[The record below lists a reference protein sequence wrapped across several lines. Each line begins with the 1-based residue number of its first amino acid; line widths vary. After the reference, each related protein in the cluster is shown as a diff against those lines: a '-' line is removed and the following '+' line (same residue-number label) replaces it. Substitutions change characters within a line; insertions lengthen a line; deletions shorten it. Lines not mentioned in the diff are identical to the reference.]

1 MMAKWDEE
9 EENIDVPP
17 NTVSLHARA
26 SFETDIL
33 VNVEGRNEKK
43 ASVDFKPP
51 SLSVP
56 LRGNSCCSAL
66 INFVGVER
74 PAIFLTGLYAFA
86 YWGFDER
93 TKDPQTRPSGRVEEQ
108 AI

>member
-33 VNVEGRNEKK
+33 VNVEDRQRKESTLILNLLLFQCPY
-43 ASVDFKPP
+43 AVTAAA
-51 SLSVP
+51 P
-56 LRGNSCCSAL
+56 LLL
-66 INFVGVER
+66 I
-74 PAIFLTGLYAFA
+74 
-86 YWGFDER
+86 
-93 TKDPQTRPSGRVEEQ
+93 S
-108 AI
+108 